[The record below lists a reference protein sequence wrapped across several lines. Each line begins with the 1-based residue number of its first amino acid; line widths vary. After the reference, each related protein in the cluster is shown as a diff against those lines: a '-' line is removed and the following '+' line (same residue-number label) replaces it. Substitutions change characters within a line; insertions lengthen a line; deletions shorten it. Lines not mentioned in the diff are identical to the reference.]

1 LVLWDSKWFF
11 QKSFRT
17 RGAYKTIAITQIKI
31 AITQNPFQVGRIMGC
46 FEDLMEF
53 REKVAKAETRRR
65 VKPRLPSPKP
75 AESGNAK
82 TKK

>member
-1 LVLWDSKWFF
+1 LVLRDSKWFF

-17 RGAYKTIAITQIKI
+17 RGAYKTIAITQITI
-31 AITQNPFQVGRIMGC
+31 AITQNPFQVGHIMGC

-53 REKVAKAETRRR
+53 RDKVAKAETERRG
-65 VKPRLPSPKP
+65 KARLPGPMP
-75 AESGNAK
+75 TESGNAK